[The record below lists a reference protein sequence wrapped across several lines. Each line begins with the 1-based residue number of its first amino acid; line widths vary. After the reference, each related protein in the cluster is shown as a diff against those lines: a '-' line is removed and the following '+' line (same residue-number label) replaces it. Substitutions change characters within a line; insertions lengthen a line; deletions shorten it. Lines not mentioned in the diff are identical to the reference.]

1 MRNCLLVSIFLFMSI
16 LLHAQMYQ
24 PPWGYPAQPPVPQW
38 FKDAKFGIFI
48 HWGVYSVPGWSS
60 KGQYAEWYQQGLNS
74 GDTPRINYHKK
85 KFGDL
90 SYYQLA
96 DQFKAE
102 LYNPDEWAR
111 IIEQSGAR
119 YVVLTSKHHD
129 GFANWPSKEN
139 AKDW

>member
-1 MRNCLLVSIFLFMSI
+1 MRKYGLLFASFFAGI
-16 LLHAQMYQ
+16 LLHAQTYQ
-24 PPWGYPAQPPVPQW
+24 PTWGSLDQRPVPQW
-38 FKDAKFGIFI
+38 FRDAKFGIFI

-85 KFGDL
+85 KFGDR

-96 DQFKAE
+96 DDFKAE

-111 IIEQSGAR
+111 IIERSGAR
-119 YVVLTSKHHD
+119 YVALT
-129 GFANWPSKEN
+129 
-139 AKDW
+139 